1 MVVKIFIVRSGSKAN
16 LCWRFRLM
24 VCFWRAGFHDFGVE
38 SSSATCFTCRGSHET
53 NEIMLPG
60 LVSNEAVCVLRLC
73 CGDCILFLTGW
84 WFGTWFLFFHILGMS
99 SSQLTNSYFF
109 QRGRSTTNQLNI
121 EIHDDPRRVP
131 LFFSGLNFWTMEMG
145 KSRDLAS
152 LQWGRSCRFAHC
164 QFSNGLSPGA
174 FKRIGFVHLVTF
186 FLGRSISYVFYLM
199 FDTCDGIFVLI
210 WCCWKKSLKP
220 RAVRTGFEADIR
232 R

>member
-1 MVVKIFIVRSGSKAN
+1 MLAISFDG
-16 LCWRFRLM
+16 LLLTGRFSWLR
-24 VCFWRAGFHDFGVE
+24 CE

-60 LVSNEAVCVLRLC
+60 LVSNEAVCVEALLRRLHP
-73 CGDCILFLTGW
+73 FLTGW

-164 QFSNGLSPGA
+164 QFSN
-174 FKRIGFVHLVTF
+174 VYHLVPSKELVLFTWLL

>member
-24 VCFWRAGFHDFGVE
+24 VCFWRAGFHDFGVKAALQHV
-38 SSSATCFTCRGSHET
+38 SHVGAVMRPMKSCFQ
-53 NEIMLPG
+53 
-60 LVSNEAVCVLRLC
+60 VSFQMRLC
-73 CGDCILFLTGW
+73 VCWGFAAATAS
-84 WFGTWFLFFHILGMS
+84 FFNWLVVWNMIFIFPYIGNVIIPTDELI
-99 SSQLTNSYFF
+99 FF

-164 QFSNGLSPGA
+164 EFSN
-174 FKRIGFVHLVTF
+174 VYHLVPSKELVLFTWLL
-186 FLGRSISYVFYLM
+186 FLGRSISYVLYLM